1 MEVGLFGWYRSAM
14 GFCKDLEDRGCL
26 VWLSVAGEMV
36 SGEWDEWG
44 AFEPVRYLAGLEDG
58 IFRCGE
64 RDAAVSW
71 RGDVKLLAGEASF
84 DCSEGQALT
93 GGAGVE
99 EGERDPGWRV
109 AFTRNE
115 ADRWMAVVQNCLF
128 RDADKIWAGIWLGRF
143 VRSVGGR
150 RLDEVEPEDVVRF
163 LQRAAVLGGEDWQIE
178 QGERAVKLALREVL
192 QLPWT
197 KQWPAFS
204 EKIVFDGPT
213 EAEGGDGHVG
223 SRKRSGTSGVKGMAR
238 FDGRSDEGELPKR
251 YSAFLEE
258 MRVAARRLHYADRT
272 EETYVDWMR
281 RFLVFTRPI
290 GREAMGAGDV
300 ALFLEYL
307 AVVRKV
313 GAATQNQALNALVFV
328 FRDVLDRD
336 LGEIGG
342 VERAKQKRRLPVVLS
357 RDEVGRL
364 IEAAPKGYRL
374 MIRLMYGTGMRLM
387 ECLRLRVKDLDFDHQ
402 QVMVRSGKGDKD
414 RVTTMPGSMV
424 GALRE
429 NLDRVRAIHEG
440 DLAAGHGEV
449 FMPNAL
455 QRKWPKVA
463 REFGWQY
470 VFPAGRLTVE
480 GKAVRRHHVHENSL
494 QKAVKEAAVRAGLE
508 KRVSCHALRHSFAT
522 HLLESGYDIRTVQE
536 LLGHS
541 DVSTTMIYT
550 HVLNRPGLAVRSP
563 LD

>member
-1 MEVGLFGWYRSAM
+1 MRLECSVGRDGSWAAEGQSSAS
-14 GFCKDLEDRGCL
+14 GRIETGCDEGLDVVGASVELEGGVGR
-26 VWLSVAGEMV
+26 AGE
-36 SGEWDEWG
+36 DE
-44 AFEPVRYLAGLEDG
+44 RN
-58 IFRCGE
+58 
-64 RDAAVSW
+64 S
-71 RGDVKLLAGEASF
+71 
-84 DCSEGQALT
+84 
-93 GGAGVE
+93 
-99 EGERDPGWRV
+99 GWRV
-109 AFTRNE
+109 AFTVEE
-115 ADRWMAVVQNCLF
+115 ADRWVTVTQKRLV
-128 RDADKIWAGIWLGRF
+128 RDVDRVWAGIWLGRF
-143 VRSVGGR
+143 VRSIGRR
-150 RLDEVEPEDVVRF
+150 RLDEVEEVDVARF
-163 LQRAAVLGGEDWQIE
+163 LDRAAVLGAEDWQVA
-178 QGERAVKLALREVL
+178 QGERAVKFALREVL
-192 QLPWT
+192 KVGWA
-197 KQWPAFS
+197 KRWP
-204 EKIVFDGPT
+204 VFRPVGEDSGGETDG
-213 EAEGGDGHVG
+213 GVG
-223 SRKRSGTSGVKGMAR
+223 TTVGKAKLVPPRGMAR

-258 MRVAARRLHYADRT
+258 MRVAARRSHYADRT

-281 RFLVFTRPI
+281 RFLLFARPI

-328 FRDVLDRD
+328 FREVLDRD

-364 IEAAPKGYRL
+364 IAAAPEPYRL

-387 ECLRLRVKDLDFDHQ
+387 ECVRLRVKDLDFDHQ
-402 QVMVRSGKGDKD
+402 QVVVRSGKGDKD
-414 RVTTMPGSMV
+414 RVTTLPGSLV
-424 GALRE
+424 EVLRDH
-429 NLDRVRAIHEG
+429 LVSVREMHAS
-440 DLAAGHGEV
+440 DVAAGHGEV
-449 FMPNAL
+449 FMPDAL
-455 QRKWPKVA
+455 QRKWPKAAKEVA
-463 REFGWQY
+463 WQY
-470 VFPAGRLTVE
+470 VFPAGRLTVD
-480 GKAVRRHHVHENSL
+480 GPAVRRHHLHENSL